1 MLYNILKA
9 IAILILKIVFRIRVS
24 GKKYIP
30 QEGGFII
37 ASNHFSYLDP
47 IAIGVACPRRLN
59 FMARD
64 DLFYNP
70 FFSWLI
76 TTLGAF
82 PVKRHSPDSSALKEA
97 IRRVR
102 NGQPLVLFPEGRR
115 GSQGL
120 PLEPQAG
127 IGFLVAKLDVPVI
140 PAFVRGT
147 ERALPKG
154 AKFIR
159 PEKIFVY
166 FGKEI
171 FIERRQ
177 PYQDISQ
184 RIMEEIRR
192 LV

>member
-9 IAILILKIVFRIRVS
+9 IATLILKIVFRLRVF

-70 FFSWLI
+70 FFSWLM

-97 IRRVR
+97 IKRVR
-102 NGQPLVLFPEGRR
+102 NGQPLVLFPEGTR
-115 GSQGL
+115 GPGGL
-120 PLEPQAG
+120 SLGPQAG

-140 PAFVRGT
+140 PAFVKGT
-147 ERALPKG
+147 DRALPKG
-154 AKFIR
+154 ARFIR
-159 PEKIFVY
+159 PKRIFVY

-171 FIERRQ
+171 CIERRQ
-177 PYQDISQ
+177 PYQDISR